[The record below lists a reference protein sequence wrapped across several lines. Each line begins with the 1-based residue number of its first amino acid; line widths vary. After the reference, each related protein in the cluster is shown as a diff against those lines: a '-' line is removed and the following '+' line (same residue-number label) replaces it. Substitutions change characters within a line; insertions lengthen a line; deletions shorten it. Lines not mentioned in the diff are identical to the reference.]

1 MREKFMQALIHR
13 HTTSTCKIGKKN
25 QTSLWQGFLLRIT
38 FAALQECIKFIS
50 LSSDYTKFTRLQL
63 QKATPKRLLSS
74 NQNFCI
80 FSENIYSFSRETIN
94 CGTLQF
100 WLVAILFEATKL
112 TSFITGKYNKTST
125 KETSFVKTSH
135 QTVSS
140 NNCPWLVNKK
150 WLGLTR
156 YHNAV
161 VSKNSE

>member
-1 MREKFMQALIHR
+1 MQNRQKKIKLAFDKASCYALHLLHFRNAWNLFPCRVI
-13 HTTSTCKIGKKN
+13 TLNLQDYNFKKLLQSACWLAIKTSVF
-25 QTSLWQGFLLRIT
+25 FL
-38 FAALQECIKFIS
+38 K
-50 LSSDYTKFTRLQL
+50 
-63 QKATPKRLLSS
+63 
-74 NQNFCI
+74 
-80 FSENIYSFSRETIN
+80 IYSFSRETIN